1 MLTNKQTPDY
11 NPGQGD
17 IINYPAPGSEGAKLG
32 YETTD
37 VNVGGVIV
45 FLGGLFGFV
54 LIFFVFCFVMGRVIN
69 EEFKKEDGPAN
80 KWHQQAS
87 IPTAGGTPLPK
98 SARREDLK
106 SNAAME
112 QQELQQ
118 MTTQFPQPRLD
129 MDDGNQS
136 TADLHAREDLLLE
149 HYSSV
154 PGQTAIRIPIERAME
169 LVAEKGL
176 PVAPPAQ
183 SGDKLAY
190 DEVPPVTAPLTSGFA
205 RTGYELDTIE
215 ARQQKL
221 DFGKRRSVEPRRVAP
236 RQISRAAV

>member
-1 MLTNKQTPDY
+1 MLTNKETPDY

-17 IINYPAPGSEGAKLG
+17 IVNYPTPGSEGAKLG

-37 VNVGGVIV
+37 VNVGGVVV
-45 FLGGLFGFV
+45 FIGGLFGFV

-87 IPTAGGTPLPK
+87 LPTAGGTPKPK
-98 SARREDLK
+98 AASRENLK

-149 HYSSV
+149 HYSSM

-169 LVAEKGL
+169 LVAAKGL
-176 PVAPPAQ
+176 PVAPAAQ
-183 SGDKLAY
+183 TGEKLAY

-205 RTGYELDTIE
+205 RTGYELDTME

-221 DFGKRRSVEPRRVAP
+221 DYGKAEASSHAELHPVK
-236 RQISRAAV
+236 